1 MKGLL
6 IPILC
11 LFAVQFVYGQGPC
24 SKSTNNKQA
33 TGIEKESLSD
43 LRCDSGGYYFD
54 RGGRRMFETS
64 YSSYKK
70 GTFNLRRGHLWK
82 DRSCTTDRCKR
93 VRKVK
98 SLGYHATK
106 QDVSCYTEKEPIQH
120 EHYSAQTGLTR
131 WPSAPG
137 PDNWQAGT
145 SAFPYIAT
153 PIWLR
158 DTTGASGYATPT
170 SWQGFQ

>member
-1 MKGLL
+1 MKDLL
-6 IPILC
+6 VPILC
-11 LFAVQFVYGQGPC
+11 IFAVQFAYGHC
-24 SKSTNNKQA
+24 RCCNSTNNKSCNDIQSS
-33 TGIEKESLSD
+33 KESLSD
-43 LRCDSGGYYFD
+43 VRCDSGGYYFD

-64 YSSYKK
+64 YDSYKR

-82 DRSCTTDRCKR
+82 DRSC
-93 VRKVK
+93 
-98 SLGYHATK
+98 
-106 QDVSCYTEKEPIQH
+106 EKERCRRGRKTRYSQCSVTEQVSSRYSESPRH
-120 EHYSAQTGLTR
+120 EHYSAQNGLTR

-145 SAFPYIAT
+145 SGFPYVET

-158 DTTGASGYATPT
+158 DTTDGAYATPT